1 MSTSEH
7 ILLALETENKYGN
20 GFISNMKFRNN
31 WKNNNNMQIERLY
44 KNNPYFFLS
53 FLVKALNIMK
63 ALQRFRDSEQDTEVW
78 RGLIRAISKA
88 TEDESSH

>member
-44 KNNPYFFLS
+44 KNNPFFFIVPRKS
-53 FLVKALNIMK
+53 F
-63 ALQRFRDSEQDTEVW
+63 EYH
-78 RGLIRAISKA
+78 
-88 TEDESSH
+88 ESPAAFS